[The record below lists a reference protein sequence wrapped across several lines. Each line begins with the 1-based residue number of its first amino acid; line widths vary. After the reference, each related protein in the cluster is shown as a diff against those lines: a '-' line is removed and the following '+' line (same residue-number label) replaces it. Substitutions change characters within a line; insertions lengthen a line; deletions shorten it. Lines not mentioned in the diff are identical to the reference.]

1 MARNCRAQCTLDI
14 NLGENGIIAVR
25 LADNVVVAVDRVVVM
40 VTIVLML
47 WLLLLLV
54 VMLLVIRMM
63 IHRCN
68 FCYNCPRSDLSTV
81 VARG

>member
-68 FCYNCPRSDLSTV
+68 FCYNCSRCDLSTV